1 MKIIVYNGYPLS
13 VFVAVSMHIVV
24 LAALLY
30 VRADRTPDITELM
43 QPPTIKALFVEENP
57 QLRNERLLDEQRLI
71 RLDQERRAREEAER
85 QAAEERRRQ
94 EEAAAEE
101 QRQQEIAA
109 REQRERE
116 AQEQREREEQL
127 QREAEV
133 ARQQEEQRQREL
145 EEQRQREAEAQR
157 QREIA
162 AEQERRRQEETAAV
176 AAAAAE
182 VARSEFE
189 MIQAYT
195 GVIHDLVQQNWSRPP
210 SARNGMTAVFRI
222 QMVPTGDI
230 LDVSIVQ
237 SSGDAA
243 FDRSAETA
251 IFRVGRF
258 TELQGMPIRMFN
270 NNFRSLLLTFR
281 PEDLLN

>member
-13 VFVAVSMHIVV
+13 VFVAVSMHIAV

-30 VRADRTPDITELM
+30 LRADRSVDITDM
-43 QPPTIKALFVEENP
+43 MPSPTIKALFVNENP
-57 QLRNERLLDEQRLI
+57 QIRNERLLEEQRLI
-71 RLDQERRAREEAER
+71 RLDQERRAQEEANRRAEDERRQQEEAE
-85 QAAEERRRQ
+85 AEAR
-94 EEAAAEE
+94 
-101 QRQQEIAA
+101 RQQEIAA
-109 REQRERE
+109 Q
-116 AQEQREREEQL
+116 
-127 QREAEV
+127 
-133 ARQQEEQRQREL
+133 
-145 EEQRQREAEAQR
+145 EQRQREANEQRESEEQARREAEIARQQEQERQRELEQQREQEIEAQR

-162 AEQERRRQEETAAV
+162 AEQERQRQAESV
-176 AAAAAE
+176 AAAAAADI
-182 VARSEFE
+182 ARTEFE

-222 QMVPTGDI
+222 QIVPTGDI

-243 FDRSAETA
+243 FDRSAESA
-251 IFRVGRF
+251 IYRVGRF

-270 NNFRSLLLTFR
+270 DNFRSLLLTFR